1 MDQEFDPLQSE
12 PKKFKMGNDEFP
24 SNDCEYV
31 ASRAHSL
38 KRHVEIKHIEKTYS
52 LDGNYSAA
60 SQLGGPI
67 FLVCTDITYL
77 YIFAFLHFALRAI
90 LFFLKIQSTAK
101 LHCSHYP

>member
-1 MDQEFDPLQSE
+1 MSSFSGVHVDQEFDPLQSE

-52 LDGNYSAA
+52 LDGNY
-60 SQLGGPI
+60 
-67 FLVCTDITYL
+67 
-77 YIFAFLHFALRAI
+77 FALRAI